1 MQLFTREWGTGDRLA
16 VLVHGVMSDS
26 RTWHRVGPALA
37 ERGYRVIAVDQSGHG
52 ESPRSRRY
60 SPEQFA
66 DDLIESVPR
75 RPEILIG
82 HSLGGLAAGLA
93 VDRIL
98 PDRAIYIDPG
108 FSAPEL
114 SWRKRMLLPL
124 GLARLTRQSASDIS
138 TRNPRWDAEDVRIE
152 AEALAAFDQ
161 RVLMDLTRN
170 RSAEFRAPT
179 SVEVP
184 SLAVLADPSP
194 LVPSS
199 VREHLE
205 DEGFE
210 VRVVPG
216 AGHSIDRDDFDGF
229 MKALDGWI

>member
-1 MQLFTREWGTGDRLA
+1 MKLFTREWGTGDRLA

-26 RTWHRVGPALA
+26 RTWHRVAPALVDA
-37 ERGYRVIAVDQSGHG
+37 GYRVIAVDQAGHG
-52 ESPRSRRY
+52 QSPRAKRY

-66 DDLIESVPR
+66 DDLIETVPR
-75 RPEILIG
+75 RPEILLG
-82 HSLGGLAAGLA
+82 HSLGGLTASLA

-108 FSAPEL
+108 FSAPAL
-114 SWRKRMLLPL
+114 TWWQRMLLPL
-124 GLARLTRQSASDIS
+124 PLRSFTKQSTAEIS
-138 TRNPRWDAEDVRIE
+138 ARNPRWAPDDVRIE
-152 AEALAAFDQ
+152 AETLAAFDQ

-170 RSAEFRAPT
+170 HSAGFRAPT

-184 SLAVLADPSP
+184 SLAVLADPSR
-194 LVPSS
+194 LVPPP

-210 VRVVPG
+210 IRVVHG
-216 AGHSIDRDDFDGF
+216 AGHSIDRDDFDGY

>member
-26 RTWHRVGPALA
+26 RTWHRIAPALA

-52 ESPRSRRY
+52 QSPRSRRY

-66 DDLIESVPR
+66 DDLIDSVPR
-75 RPEILIG
+75 RPEILLG
-82 HSLGGLAAGLA
+82 HSLGAWAASLA

-108 FSAPEL
+108 FAPPEL
-114 SWRKRMLLPL
+114 SWWERLPL
-124 GLARLTRQSASDIS
+124 TLPHRRLIRQSASDIAS
-138 TRNPRWDAEDVRIE
+138 RHPRWCAEDVRIE
-152 AEALAAFDQ
+152 TETLAAFDG
-161 RVLMDLTRN
+161 RVLTNLLRN
-170 RSAEFRAPT
+170 RSVGFRAPT
-179 SVEVP
+179 AVEVP
-184 SLAVLADPSP
+184 SLAVLADPSQR
-194 LVPSS
+194 VPPP
-199 VREHLE
+199 VRQHLE
-205 DEGFE
+205 EEGFE

-216 AGHSIDRDDFDGF
+216 AGHAIHRDDFDGY